1 MGWIKRNLFFVV
13 GGVVALSLLGTGGF
27 YIYKGWSRNAEASD
41 KLNEIYGTLKS
52 LQQQKP
58 APGNEKVD
66 NRKIAQEQE
75 QQLNAW
81 ISSAESY
88 FQPVPAIPDGDV
100 TSKTYATAL
109 GSTIYQLQQEA
120 KSDNVTLPPQ
130 YFFSFDAQNNKL
142 TISPASLGPLSVQL
156 GEVKAIAETIFSAR
170 VNDLDG
176 IQRERVSEEDLAGP
190 QGDYIDEPAVTNSL
204 AVITPYVVT
213 FRCFTPELARV
224 VAAFASSSNA
234 FVVKAI
240 KVQPATATTAAAG
253 DATVGMMPGA
263 YPPGMMPGHH
273 GGQFGYPLGQVP
285 APAVQPVVGKGGL
298 QTVLKEQLLRISMEV
313 DLVKLLPKN

>member
-13 GGVVALSLLGTGGF
+13 GGAVALGLLGAGGF

-52 LQQQKP
+52 LQLQKP
-58 APGNEKVD
+58 APGNDKID

-75 QQLNAW
+75 QQLSAW
-81 ISSAESY
+81 INGAGVF
-88 FQPVPAIPDGDV
+88 FQPVPAVPEGDV

-120 KSDNVTLPPQ
+120 KADNVTLPPQ

-170 VNDLDG
+170 VNDLDS

-190 QGDYIDEPAVTNSL
+190 QGDYIDKRSDTNNL
-204 AVITPYVVT
+204 AIITPYVVT

-224 VAAFASSSNA
+224 VSAFAGSSNA
-234 FVVKAI
+234 FVI
-240 KVQPATATTAAAG
+240 KTINVQPATAATAAAG
-253 DATVGMMPGA
+253 DATAGMMPGA
-263 YPPGMMPGHH
+263 YPPGMMPGRYP
-273 GGQFGYPLGQVP
+273 GQFGYPPGQAP
-285 APAVQPVVGKGGL
+285 APATPLVVGKGGL

-313 DLVKLLPKN
+313 DLVKLLPKS